1 MLETGAKAP
10 DFSLL
15 DDEGNKRTLTEFT
28 GKTLVLWFYP
38 KADTPGCTIEG
49 KGFRDLKADFDQRN
63 VVLCGVSFDDVAAN
77 RAFREKCEFPY
88 SLLCDTDKQLAIAC
102 GAAADASAGTAKRIT
117 VVVGPDGNVRK
128 VYDTVKPA
136 EHPKQVLD
144 DLATL

>member
-15 DDEGNKRTLTEFT
+15 DDEGNTRTLTEFT

-49 KGFRDLKADFDQRN
+49 KGFRDLKPEFDQRN

-88 SLLCDTDKQLAIAC
+88 SLLCDTDEI
-102 GAAADASAGTAKRIT
+102 
-117 VVVGPDGNVRK
+117 P
-128 VYDTVKPA
+128 
-136 EHPKQVLD
+136 
-144 DLATL
+144 